1 MVSFKKCASR
11 WLRRGQWLCLLGLLA
26 APPVEAASLQ
36 IRALFK
42 PDPAN
47 PQKNEFIN
55 QTPSTGYC
63 EYYPQICRDSN
74 TFSLRLMTQVQSS
87 QPIQANASQ
96 RNSAMFKVPGHGAP

>member
-74 TFSLRLMTQVQSS
+74 TFSLRLMTRCSPVS
-87 QPIQANASQ
+87 PFRPMPASATV
-96 RNSAMFKVPGHGAP
+96 RCSKCRGHGAP